1 MNIQAIMTVLLSLL
15 SASSRF
21 ACSGH
26 SLRTLLRGDVRA
38 PTGCK
43 KKKFEFVHLAH
54 NLVHCTWSVYFRAIP
69 SLSAPA
75 WAQGQP
81 DTTPGPIPSDDRG
94 TSCDTPADLASLGS
108 AARKSIPT
116 RRLATGLERWNHS
129 FRRSRRKVSAPC
141 VINRY

>member
-1 MNIQAIMTVLLSLL
+1 MIYSSNHDSLTFFVERVFAL
-15 SASSRF
+15 RLQWTFSAHAATQR
-21 ACSGH
+21 
-26 SLRTLLRGDVRA
+26 RTRNDGLQ
-38 PTGCK
+38 
-43 KKKFEFVHLAH
+43 KKKFKFVHSAY

-75 WAQGQP
+75 WAPGQP